1 MLLRLPPVA
10 CLVFLLCACAAP
22 RAIEQG
28 TVGENE
34 FARDCETA
42 SAWQAGMSGEARD
55 LRCED
60 GNYDEAFRLGS
71 SLRGLQA
78 EVAALQVQIDA
89 LGSEAAGA
97 QIRQQRQ
104 RQIDIEALQGLA
116 RINGWEQDQ

>member
-1 MLLRLPPVA
+1 MLLRLPPVF
-10 CLVFLLCACAAP
+10 CLLLLLGACAAP

-28 TVGENE
+28 STSGEE
-34 FARDCETA
+34 LAQDCATA
-42 SAWQAGMSGEARD
+42 SAWQAGLNGSARD

-89 LGSEAAGA
+89 LGAEAAGA